1 MLNLGHVKY
10 TGKFLCSL
18 HWTWG
23 FAASLETND
32 THSHSKEL
40 SFYLTCYAM
49 GVKEYDP
56 GKGIYREAFDVLG
69 FTCSRLHLKNG
80 RTKSVP
86 EELDQ
91 TVILYINKE
100 ELGSSTPCVYTL
112 ERKHMKANAKKSRNL
127 FPDKDI

>member
-1 MLNLGHVKY
+1 
-10 TGKFLCSL
+10 
-18 HWTWG
+18 
-23 FAASLETND
+23 
-32 THSHSKEL
+32 
-40 SFYLTCYAM
+40 M

-56 GKGIYREAFDVLG
+56 GKGIYREAFNVLG
-69 FTCSRLHLKNG
+69 FTWPRLHLKNG

-91 TVILYINKE
+91 TVILYIDKE
-100 ELGSSTPCVYTL
+100 ELESSTPCVYTL